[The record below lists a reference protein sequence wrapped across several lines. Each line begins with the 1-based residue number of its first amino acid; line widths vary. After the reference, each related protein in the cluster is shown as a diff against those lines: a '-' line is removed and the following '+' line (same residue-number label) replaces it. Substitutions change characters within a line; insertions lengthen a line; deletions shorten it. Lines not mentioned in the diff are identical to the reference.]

1 MMFVTLCQTL
11 FMKPFLFILFS
22 LFTISSF
29 AQKKKIWG
37 YVLDSATKEPIELA
51 SIMNL
56 NKGTI
61 SMSNSNGKFSID
73 ISGNNL
79 LAVAS
84 INHYFDTLMLTNQL
98 LEQDTLIVY
107 LKNITKNL
115 QGVTVTSI
123 GNRYAFDSAQRRRV
137 FLQDVGGNKI
147 PTFSTAN
154 SGAGL
159 GISIDRFS
167 KREKQKRKAFEMFD
181 EMEQEQYIN
190 YRFPAQLVSKY
201 TTLRGDSLINF
212 MQQHRPEYKW
222 LRKHTKEEDLEYY
235 INEQLKIYFKRERK

>member
-1 MMFVTLCQTL
+1 
-11 FMKPFLFILFS
+11 MKVLLFILFS
-22 LFTISSF
+22 LFTITSF
-29 AQKKKIWG
+29 AQQKKIWG
-37 YVLDSATKEPIELA
+37 YVLDSATKTPIELA
-51 SIMNL
+51 NIMNL
-56 NKGTI
+56 SKGTVNV
-61 SMSNSNGKFSID
+61 SNTNGRFSIE

-84 INHYFDTLMLTNQL
+84 INHYFDTLMLTNKL
-98 LEQDTLIVY
+98 LEQDTLFIY

-115 QGVTVTSI
+115 QGVTVTAI
-123 GNRYAFDSAQRRRV
+123 ANRYHFDSTERRRI
-137 FLQDVGGNKI
+137 FLQDVGANKL

-167 KREKQKRKAFEMFD
+167 KREKQKRKAFDMFD
-181 EMEQEQYIN
+181 EMEKEQYIS
-190 YRFPAQLVSKY
+190 YRFTAQLVSKY

-212 MQQHRPEYKW
+212 MQKQRPEYKW

-235 INEQLKIYFKRERK
+235 INEQLKIYFKREGKE